1 MAIVLVEAETAANDS
16 LANQIVA
23 VGEAPNDSAALK
35 FIGNLRITRRII
47 VINKIVGCNATNG
60 LGNAITVTV
69 VSVSVSDTTAVEIGQ
84 TVLEIVS
91 VGAAVRRGG

>member
-35 FIGNLRITRRII
+35 FIDNLRITRRII

-69 VSVSVSDTTAVEIGQ
+69 VSVSDTTAVEIGQ